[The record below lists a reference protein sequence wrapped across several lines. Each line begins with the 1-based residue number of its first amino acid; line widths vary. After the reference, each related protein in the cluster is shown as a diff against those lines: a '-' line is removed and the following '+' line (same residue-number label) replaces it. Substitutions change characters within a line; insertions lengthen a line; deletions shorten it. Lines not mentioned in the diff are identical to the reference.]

1 MPNSA
6 EECRQASIRLLA
18 MSRKWWESLRPV
30 DWDVGQHLDN
40 PTVNTSS
47 GAETELAEAIAGAIK
62 AGVFQVFDVD

>member
-1 MPNSA
+1 MPSSA
-6 EECRQASIRLLA
+6 EERRQASVRLLA

-30 DWDVGQHLDN
+30 DWEVDQHLGN
-40 PTVNTSS
+40 PTINTST